1 MAGATGFMAENI
13 DLPPASKDRF
23 FKRKEKII
31 AVM

>member
-1 MAGATGFMAENI
+1 MAGATGFMEGNI
-13 DLPPASKDRF
+13 DLPLASKDRF